1 MMAPRSLFTAKQYS
15 IETSSPEETT
25 RLGEE
30 IGSELRAG
38 DTVLL
43 SGPLG
48 AGKTI
53 LAKGICKALK
63 SDFAKSPSFVY
74 VNVYQGVVPI
84 YHIDLY
90 RMDMVIESLLGEVA
104 EYLYDDDAVKIV
116 EWGEKLP
123 DEILPSSFVRIS
135 IEVKGENV
143 RRIFVEYL

>member
-1 MMAPRSLFTAKQYS
+1 MMAPRNLFPTKQYS
-15 IETSSPEETT
+15 IETSSPEETA
-25 RLGEE
+25 RLGER
-30 IGSELRAG
+30 IGSELKAG

-43 SGPLG
+43 CGNLG
-48 AGKTI
+48 AGKTV

-74 VNVYQGVVPI
+74 INVYQGVVPI

-90 RMDMVIESLLGEVA
+90 RMDRAIGGLLGEVA
-104 EYLYDDDAVKIV
+104 EYLYDEDAVKIV
-116 EWGEKLP
+116 EWAERLP

-135 IEVKGENV
+135 IEIKSENV